1 MGQALLFGA
10 VASAALIAGAAL
22 GSFWNP
28 PDHVTAVAIA
38 FAGGA
43 LVSALAFELFAEADR
58 LGGVWYSAGG
68 MIAGATAFI
77 AVDGRLVSGM
87 RGSAVA
93 GALLAA
99 AVFDGVPE
107 NLALGV
113 TLIDGASLALL
124 VAIVANNLPEA
135 LGSAVA
141 MRKEGRSRAYVLGIW
156 SAAGVLLAGS
166 VVAGRFALEGTSGRT
181 LAVLLGFAAG
191 AILAALANTFFP
203 QAFKEGG
210 PYVAFASVAG
220 FLLSYIVAGTH

>member
-10 VASAALIAGAAL
+10 VASAALVAGAAL
-22 GSFWNP
+22 GSFWKP

-43 LVSALAFELFAEADR
+43 LISALAFELFAEADR
-58 LGGVWYSAGG
+58 LGGIWYGAAG

-77 AVDGRLVSGM
+77 VVDARLVSGM
-87 RGSAVA
+87 RGTAVA

-113 TLIDGASLALL
+113 TLIDGASVALL

-141 MRKEGRSRAYVLGIW
+141 MREDGRSRGYVLGLW
-156 SAAGVLLAGS
+156 SAAAVLLAGA
-166 VVAGRFALEGTSGRT
+166 VLVGRFTLEGASGNL

-191 AILAALANTFFP
+191 AILAALATTFFP
-203 QAFKEGG
+203 QAFRQGG
-210 PYVAFASVAG
+210 PYVAFATVAG
-220 FLLSYIVAGTH
+220 FLLSYVLSGTQ